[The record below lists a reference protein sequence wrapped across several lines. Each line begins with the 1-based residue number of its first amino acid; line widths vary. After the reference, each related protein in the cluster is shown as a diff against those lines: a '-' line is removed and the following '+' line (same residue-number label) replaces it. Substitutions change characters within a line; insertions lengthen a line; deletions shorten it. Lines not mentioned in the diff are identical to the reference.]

1 MPAGSSPASRTP
13 TGPPGGSRTVLVTFL
28 GAVVRRFDGWMPV
41 AAAVE
46 LMAPLGLDATSVRT
60 AISRL
65 KKRGWLHPEVRA
77 RARGYSLTPDALAAL
92 TAGDELIWHPR
103 APARLADGWCI
114 VHFSIPEAARRQ
126 RHQLRAHL
134 AAVGFGNVGTALWIA
149 PARMREAAVRAIDE
163 LGLAHHAAVFQ
174 GDYVAGQPIDSLLYA
189 SWDLATIDRRYRDF
203 IAGHAALAQRL
214 AAGSTPDP
222 PDAFVRY
229 VEVVDR
235 WRRLPFRDPGLPA
248 ELLAPDWNGP
258 VAGALFERLVA
269 WLEPGALLHAATFW
283 PAEKHSA

>member
-1 MPAGSSPASRTP
+1 M
-13 TGPPGGSRTVLVTFL
+13 LVTFL

-77 RARGYSLTPDALAAL
+77 RARGYSLTPTALAAL
-92 TAGDELIWHPR
+92 SAGDELIWHPR
-103 APARLADGWCI
+103 VPAQLADGWCI
-114 VHFSIPEAARRQ
+114 VHFSIPETARRQ

-134 AAVGFGNVGTALWIA
+134 AALGFGNVGTALWIA

-163 LGLAHHAAVFQ
+163 LGLAHHAAVFH
-174 GDYVAGQPIDSLLYA
+174 GEYVGGQPLDALLYT
-189 SWDLATIDRRYRDF
+189 SWDLETIDRRYREF
-203 IAGHAALAQRL
+203 ISAHAALAQRL
-214 AAGSTPDP
+214 ASGAAPEP
-222 PDAFVRY
+222 PEAFPRY

-248 ELLAPDWNGP
+248 ELLAPDWSGP

-269 WLEPGALLHAATFW
+269 RLEPAALAHAAAFW
-283 PAEKHSA
+283 PTAEHSA